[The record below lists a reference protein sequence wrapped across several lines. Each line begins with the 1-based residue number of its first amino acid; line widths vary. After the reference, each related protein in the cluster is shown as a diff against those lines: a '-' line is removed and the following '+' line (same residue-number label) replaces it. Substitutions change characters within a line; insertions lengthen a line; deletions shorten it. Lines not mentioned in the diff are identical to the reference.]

1 MKKFK
6 VSVQSLFPTQVWVE
20 MLALA
25 DLIKWCAADEAE
37 SVRSR
42 LRGVVQ
48 RMAVSDEEV
57 VEVLGNGVL

>member
-1 MKKFK
+1 
-6 VSVQSLFPTQVWVE
+6 

-25 DLIKWCAADEAE
+25 DLIKWCPADEAE
-37 SVRSR
+37 GLRSR

-57 VEVLGNGVL
+57 VEVLGNDVL